1 MTTARTRKTMY
12 NLSTGILYQIVVAV
26 LSFWVRKVFL
36 EHISVYY
43 LGLDGVFSNLINMLC
58 LLDFGVGTAAAYYLI
73 KASADNDRKDLM
85 ITYTAFTYLYK
96 VIALILS
103 IIGFGLYF
111 KLDLFVNTSGYDYQ
125 VIQISFVLTF
135 LRTIAFFLM
144 SCPKTVLLC
153 NQQNYYNMIVNT
165 VITILFAFIKIIAI
179 VQFENFYVYLIVLL
193 VETISNYIVIGY
205 KFHKLYPNNELIQK
219 NLLKSKIHE
228 ILSYGKKILILNIN
242 TFIFNSTDNLIIS
255 KVLGTITVGIMS
267 NYYMIVNAVQLFAT
281 QVIDAATA
289 SISNY
294 INDKKVNDTKNID
307 ELLSNMNF
315 VCFSMGT
322 FCSTCL
328 FGLTNEF
335 INLFFG
341 GSFLVSKSIVFVFSL
356 NVLAV
361 LFENALQIF
370 VNGRG
375 LAADEIKYAIA
386 MSIVNLTVSIIGAVT
401 IGVVGVLIG
410 TFAANLIMIWGRKH
424 ILSQRMHIDGKRYS
438 KEFTEYFLISLINII
453 VIQFVFPSS
462 CPDLTCFIL
471 RGIGCLVLVA
481 LSIFLFH
488 KTDRYSNAISLIK
501 QFIHLRAQRN

>member
-58 LLDFGVGTAAAYYLI
+58 LLDFGVGTASTYYLI
-73 KASADNDRKDLM
+73 KASANNDRKDLM
-85 ITYTAFTYLYK
+85 ITYTAFTYLYRI
-96 VIALILS
+96 IALVLCV
-103 IIGFGLYF
+103 IGFGLYF
-111 KLDLFVNTSGYDYQ
+111 RLDLFVNTAGYDYQ
-125 VIQISFVLTF
+125 IIQISFTLTF

-165 VITILFAFIKIIAI
+165 FVTIAFAFIKIIAI
-179 VQFENFYVYLIVLL
+179 IQFENFYVYLIVLL
-193 VETISNYIVIGY
+193 IETITNYAVIGH
-205 KFHKLYPNNELIQK
+205 KFHKLYPNNELVQK
-219 NLLKSKIHE
+219 DQLKSKIHE
-228 ILSYGKKILILNIN
+228 ILSYGKKILVLNIN

-294 INDKKVNDTKNID
+294 INDKNVNETENIN

-315 VCFSMGT
+315 VCFAMGV

-341 GSFLVSKSIVFVFSL
+341 GNFLVSKSIILIFSL

-361 LFENALQIF
+361 LFQNALQIF

-375 LAADEIKYAIA
+375 LAAYEIKYAIA
-386 MSIVNLTVSIIGAVT
+386 MSIVNLTISIIGAVT
-401 IGVVGVLIG
+401 IGVIGVLIG
-410 TFAANLIMIWGRKH
+410 TLAANLIMIWGRKR
-424 ILSQRMHIDGKRYS
+424 ILTQRMQINDKRYS
-438 KEFTEYFLISLINII
+438 KEFAEYFLIALVNIV
-453 VIQFVFPSS
+453 VIQYIFPST
-462 CPDLTCFIL
+462 CPNLYYFIL

-488 KTDRYSNAISLIK
+488 KTKRYSNTLVLIK